1 MRVETR
7 SRHVGPETDPPL
19 PRARIREAK
28 HVRPCSKSSRFPGG
42 THNRGTASGLFGA
55 SGTWLAWYR
64 DRSRYIAQPREGGP
78 ECILKAGR
86 HGPHGHGGFGHL
98 GKLMGMGSPV
108 RRGDVQPA
116 VIALLKEQDMHGY
129 QIIQELTER
138 SGGAWNPS
146 PGSIYPILQMLEDQ
160 GMVTSEK
167 VGGKRVFSLT
177 DAGREYAETLP
188 DQAPWDE
195 RPATRTPPVAC
206 ARCSEA

>member
-1 MRVETR
+1 
-7 SRHVGPETDPPL
+7 
-19 PRARIREAK
+19 
-28 HVRPCSKSSRFPGG
+28 
-42 THNRGTASGLFGA
+42 
-55 SGTWLAWYR
+55 
-64 DRSRYIAQPREGGP
+64 
-78 ECILKAGR
+78 
-86 HGPHGHGGFGHL
+86 
-98 GKLMGMGSPV
+98 MGMGSPV

-146 PGSIYPILQMLEDQ
+146 PGSIYPTLQMLEDQ

-195 RPATRTPPVAC
+195 ATSDSDPTRRLREVVQRPDGGDGTGRPQRRPRADREDGRHPRRGTQAHLRAAGRRRVVRSTTEDA
-206 ARCSEA
+206 